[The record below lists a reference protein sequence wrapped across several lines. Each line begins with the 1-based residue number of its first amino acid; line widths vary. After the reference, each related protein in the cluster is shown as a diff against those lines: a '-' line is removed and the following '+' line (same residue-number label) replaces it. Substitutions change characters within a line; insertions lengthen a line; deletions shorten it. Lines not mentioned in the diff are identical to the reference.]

1 MSEDKKLLRRELV
14 ALRRAMSENVRKELD
29 ERIYNNLA
37 ENGRVRSC
45 GTFLVYASS
54 PDEVDTRRF
63 INALLAGGKTVAVPK
78 CTGKDMA
85 FLTVKSLGSLTR
97 SSFGVDE
104 PTDGTEITEF
114 RDTVCVVPG
123 LRFDRNGYRLGWGGG
138 FYDRFLARYSGYS
151 VGICYE
157 CCCGDVPADTYD
169 VPVDAV
175 ITENGIFPEKPML

>member
-14 ALRRAMSENVRKELD
+14 ALRRDMSENDRENLD
-29 ERIYNNLA
+29 ERIYNNLMA
-37 ENGRVRSC
+37 LDRVRAC

-63 INALLAGGKTVAVPK
+63 IGAVLAAGKTAAVPK
-78 CTGKDMA
+78 CIGKDMV
-85 FLTVKSLGSLTR
+85 FLTVNTLDGLVKSR
-97 SSFGVDE
+97 FGVDE
-104 PTDGTEITEF
+104 PADGTEITEF

-138 FYDRFLARYSGYS
+138 FYDRFLAHYTGHS

-157 CCCGDVPADTYD
+157 NCCGNVPADTYD
-169 VPVDAV
+169 LAVDTV
-175 ITENGIFPEKPML
+175 ITENGIYYDRK